1 MIEYQHDWLRLMPP
15 KALVLTA
22 VSIFHNWRLIKESL
36 GDDYPSE
43 AEELDAMQAVW
54 DELCELPGGEDKAK
68 DMIFHAPGM
77 SQELC
82 DEFMELTE

>member
-1 MIEYQHDWLRLMPP
+1 MIEYQHDWLHLMPP

-22 VSIFHNWRLIKESL
+22 TDIFLTYKVNKIALCH
-36 GDDYPSE
+36 DYPSE
-43 AEELDAMQAVW
+43 AEELDAVQILW
-54 DELCELPGGEDKAK
+54 DELCDLVGVFDAH

-82 DEFMELTE
+82 DEFMELVE